1 MRVSNSGLFISGISA
16 ALDISFSPLL
26 IAVMTTRVAGHL
38 SSPWPEVLAA
48 NMYSIGFIFV
58 VLGRSELFA
67 EQTTLVVLPMLN
79 ANKTLRL
86 HRGIV
91 IVVKVIGGIGFAATS
106 SKIGAGL
113 GVIELG
119 VLGKIAS
126 AEMNSFSEVLMA
138 SAVLAGWLRGLLSRL
153 VATPRETIS
162 QIFIVWLITSRDPVG
177 LFCLPRWETSS
188 GLDLCRP
195 HQVWPHCLG

>member
-16 ALDISFSPLL
+16 GLDISFSPLL

-138 SAVLAGWLRGLLSRL
+138 SAVLVGWLRGLLSRL
-153 VATPRETIS
+153 VATPR
-162 QIFIVWLITSRDPVG
+162 
-177 LFCLPRWETSS
+177 WETSL